1 MKKVLFFIGCVLF
14 FFSLL
19 LFVGWTILGMT
30 GYPNESVGHQKVGSF
45 LNMNVYLTTVLFIVG
60 TYLVSNNK
68 PQE

>member
-19 LFVGWTILGMT
+19 LFVGWTILAMT
-30 GYPNESVGHQKVGSF
+30 GYPNESVGQQKVGSF